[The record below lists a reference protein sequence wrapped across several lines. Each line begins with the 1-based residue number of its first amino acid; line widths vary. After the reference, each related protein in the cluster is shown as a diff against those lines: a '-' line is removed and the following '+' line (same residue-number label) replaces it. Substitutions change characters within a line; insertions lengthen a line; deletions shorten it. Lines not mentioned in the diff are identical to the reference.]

1 MSKRKIALFGGT
13 FDPVH
18 IGHISVAEDAAR
30 QIGVEKIV
38 FVPAKRSPLK
48 GFLPQAGDEHRLA
61 MIAIAITEKENF
73 EVSDFELNKPA
84 PSYTLRTVKKFQ
96 ADYGEDCAIYWLLGA
111 DSIDDLQY
119 WRAIEEL
126 IDACNLC
133 TMYRAG
139 CNPPDYT
146 EYEAIWGR
154 SRVEKLQR
162 NIIKTP
168 LVDVSSTE
176 IRGRLAL
183 GEDTTGMLQ
192 DAVADYI
199 RCHNLYR
206 PPGQPPAD

>member
-18 IGHISVAEDAAR
+18 IGHISVAEDAAQ

-48 GFLPQAGDEHRLA
+48 GFLPMVGDEHRLA
-61 MIAIAITEKENF
+61 MVDIAIEQNDKF

-84 PSYTLRTVKKFQ
+84 PSYTLETVKKFK
-96 ADYGEDCAIYWLLGA
+96 ADYGEDCSIYWLLGA
-111 DSIDDLQY
+111 DSAGDLQY
-119 WRAIEEL
+119 WHAIEEL

-139 CNPPDYT
+139 CDPPDYT
-146 EYEAIWGR
+146 KYEAIWGP

-162 NIIKTP
+162 NIIRTP
-168 LVDVSSTE
+168 LVDISSTE
-176 IRGRLAL
+176 IRRRLGV
-183 GEDTTGMLQ
+183 GEDVIGMLHE
-192 DAVADYI
+192 AVADYI
-199 RCHNLYR
+199 RRHNLYR
-206 PPGQPPAD
+206 PQSQSSAH